1 MIEQDYQTLHILMQ
15 QLHSGDVVTDCV
27 VPAERLRGVTE
38 LNL

>member
-1 MIEQDYQTLHILMQ
+1 MIEQDYQTLHILTQ

-27 VPAERLRGVTE
+27 TE